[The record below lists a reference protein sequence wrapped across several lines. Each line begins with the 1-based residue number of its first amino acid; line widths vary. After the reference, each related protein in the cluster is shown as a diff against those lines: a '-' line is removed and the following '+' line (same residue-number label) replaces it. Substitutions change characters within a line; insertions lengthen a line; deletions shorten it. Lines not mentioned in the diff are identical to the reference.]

1 MKAIAELNSTNNT
14 PKLIPTFKQTER
26 KLLSVFMSV
35 LEMIP
40 EFRGAFLSRCGFN
53 SGKTSY
59 YESYME
65 PSYRSSK
72 YESVRPDGL
81 IFCRRGENYWTAFI
95 EAKSEK
101 SSIRSDQ
108 IQDYI
113 LLASQLDV
121 QNIISISNDFA
132 NSPTELPYHI
142 PNSKRKNTHIVH
154 FAWAELRTFMEL
166 FLYETT
172 KLSEVERQLIQ
183 QCLEYFW
190 HKDSGISTYDAMPED
205 WPNFVESAATNLGFN
220 TKTPHVTDIV
230 HGWQQECRD
239 LCSKIMHAYKGNV
252 EFVHPAGRKSTQ
264 DERLKFDRKSLAEE
278 YYLEANYK
286 FKATKSNLEITV
298 DLKSCR
304 TSVEIE
310 IETPKDKKA
319 KASVNWI
326 YNLLLETG
334 LEESKIIFDWKGR
347 NGSSIHQLSEL
358 KDEIDTI
365 CENQKDAPK
374 KIRIIQDIHN
384 VRRFKSRKRFV
395 EDLETLVLNSLNI
408 GVKCKII

>member
-1 MKAIAELNSTNNT
+1 MKAIAELSSTNNT

-26 KLLSVFMSV
+26 KLLSIFMSV

-40 EFRGAFLSRCGFN
+40 EFRGVFLSRCGFN
-53 SGKTSY
+53 SGKTCN

-65 PSYRSSK
+65 PNYKSSK
-72 YESVRPDGL
+72 YASVRPDGL
-81 IFCRRGENYWTAFI
+81 LVCKRGEIHWTAFI

-113 LLASQLDV
+113 ILASQLNV

-142 PNSKRKNTHIVH
+142 PTSKRKNTNIIH

-166 FLYETT
+166 FLYQTT
-172 KLSEVERQLIQ
+172 KLSGVERQLIQ

-190 HKDSGISTYDAMPED
+190 HKDSGVFTYDAMPED
-205 WPNFVESAATNLGFN
+205 WPNFVESAGTNLGFN
-220 TKTPHVTDIV
+220 TKTPHVTEIV

-239 LCSKIMHAYKGNV
+239 LCSKVMHAYKGNV
-252 EFVHPAGRKSTQ
+252 EFIHPAGRKSTQ
-264 DERLKFDRKSLAEE
+264 EERLKFDRKSLAEE
-278 YYLEANYK
+278 YYLKANYK
-286 FKATKSNLEITV
+286 FKTSKSNLEIRV

-310 IETPKDKKA
+310 IEAPRDKKA
-319 KASVNWI
+319 KASVTWI
-326 YNLLLETG
+326 YNLLI
-334 LEESKIIFDWKGR
+334 ESELKEAKIIFDWKGR
-347 NGSSIHQLSEL
+347 NGSSMHQLVEL
-358 KDEIDTI
+358 KDELDAI
-365 CENQKDAPK
+365 CENKKDAPK
-374 KIRIIQDIHN
+374 KIRIVQDTHN
-384 VRRFKSRKRFV
+384 VRRFKSRKRFI
-395 EDLETLVLNSLNI
+395 EDLETLVLSTLRNSQKN
-408 GVKCKII
+408 KII